1 MTAVA
6 SDPNGSAPFPP
17 RPIAR
22 RILGRSQ
29 LETVEQMARQQQG
42 RRNARTATASTPSR
56 TVFAA
61 LSVPTVDGL
70 SAAVDRLHA
79 TLVAAD
85 PQMLRTVIE
94 SVRTDV
100 TRRPSADVN
109 SQLAWIAEG

>member
-1 MTAVA
+1 MA
-6 SDPNGSAPFPP
+6 PP
-17 RPIAR
+17 RSLHAIAR

-29 LETVEQMARQQQG
+29 LETVEQMARQQQVLQ
-42 RRNARTATASTPSR
+42 RSDRDRLDAVEDR
-56 TVFAA
+56 VAA
-61 LSVPTVDGL
+61 LALTVDGL

-100 TRRPSADVN
+100 TRLSADVN
-109 SQLAWIAEG
+109 SQLARIAEG